1 MLTTI
6 NKGVS
11 NYLVRS
17 GLTIRNW
24 VEEKYLYAILEIEK
38 VLVSSFSKI
47 HISFDLWILLNKYAF
62 CGIVAHFVGQGHLT

>member
-1 MLTTI
+1 MLTAI

-17 GLTIRNW
+17 GSTIRNW
-24 VEEKYLYAILEIEK
+24 VEEEYLYAMLEIEK

-47 HISFDLWILLNKYAF
+47 HISFNLWISPNGYAF
-62 CGIVAHFVGQGHLT
+62 CGIVAHFVG